1 MSRVGAV
8 ETTAKKKSL
17 HASQRDTPR
26 VKRKRRAFKHHVAAR
41 EVSRF
46 KFLDE
51 SSVHL
56 SFMRLYGR
64 AAPGERVVDS
74 TPQLAGSQTTT
85 LAVIGLAGISAPLV
99 LSGSVNGMVFY
110 SYLQQCVVQTLQP
123 GDILFMDN
131 LTAHKVTGI
140 EELIRAHGA
149 ELIYLPPYSPDLN
162 PIELAWSKIKTIL
175 RRLKARTFP
184 DLMEALKQA
193 LLAITP
199 QDIQGW
205 FAHCGYAIN

>member
-1 MSRVGAV
+1 VSRVGAV

-26 VKRKRRAFKHHVAAR
+26 VKRKRRAFRKQVAQQ

-51 SSVHL
+51 SSVTTSL
-56 SFMRLYGR
+56 TRLYGR

-74 TPQLAGSQTTT
+74 ILQSSGSQTTT
-85 LAVIGLAGISAPLV
+85 LAVIGLEGITAPLV
-99 LSGSVNGMVFY
+99 LSGAVDGTVFTA
-110 SYLQQCVVQTLQP
+110 YLQQCVVPLLKP
-123 GDILFMDN
+123 GDILIMDN
-131 LTAHKVTGI
+131 LSAHKVAGI
-140 EELIRAHGA
+140 EELIRSCGAH
-149 ELIYLPPYSPDLN
+149 LIYLPPYSPDLN

-175 RRLKARTFP
+175 RRLKARTFS
-184 DLMEALKQA
+184 DLIEALKQA
-193 LLAITP
+193 LLAITS

-205 FAHCGYAIN
+205 FAHCGYTIS